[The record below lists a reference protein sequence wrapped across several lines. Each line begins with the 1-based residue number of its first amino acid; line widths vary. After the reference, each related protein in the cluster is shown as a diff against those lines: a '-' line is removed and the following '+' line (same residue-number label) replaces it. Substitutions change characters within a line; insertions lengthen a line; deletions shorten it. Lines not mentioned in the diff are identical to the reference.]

1 MNLNKFF
8 YSNFPKQ
15 YGKVNEFFEFI
26 SLPIKLLL
34 FYLNFD
40 IFFSSKSQDKWIVQ
54 EVFNYKKNGYFL
66 DLAATNGISE
76 NNTFYLEKKLNWKG
90 LCIEPNKKFFKKTL

>member
-1 MNLNKFF
+1 MDC
-8 YSNFPKQ
+8 S
-15 YGKVNEFFEFI
+15 
-26 SLPIKLLL
+26 
-34 FYLNFD
+34 
-40 IFFSSKSQDKWIVQ
+40 

-90 LCIEPNKKFFKKTL
+90 LCIEPSKKFFKNFVKEKCKMFM